1 MLKRNNIP
9 EKLKELV
16 SSWVVASLLIKCEVL
31 VSILSIKKKKVIIEV
46 REIGWFFSNQCY
58 WLSFQPVATHLVMHG
73 WLPYSYLIMH
83 GPHPMIF
90 LHVTSAPYPSTGSSL
105 HVCLSVYL
113 GVKNTMRCDQK
124 PTDQKKARMVKT
136 NCSPP
141 GKQIKF

>member
-1 MLKRNNIP
+1 MLKRNYIP

-31 VSILSIKKKKVIIEV
+31 VSILSIKKKGDYRSKRDWVI
-46 REIGWFFSNQCY
+46 FPNQCY
-58 WLSFQPVATHLVMHG
+58 WLIFQSVATHLVMHG

-105 HVCLSVYL
+105 QVCLSVYL